1 MVKKGEWVRIH
12 KVILEAQERTGKLP
26 EDTQKCPLEMWTKGY
41 LLADAE
47 IGDEVEIESVNGR
60 KETGTLIEVNPSY
73 RHDFGECIPELLA
86 IDKQVRGILFG
97 GEK

>member
-12 KVILEAQERTGKLP
+12 KIILKAEERTGKLP
-26 EDTQKCPLEMWTKGY
+26 ADTQACPLEMWTKGY

-60 KETGTLIEVNPSY
+60 HETGTLIEVNPY
-73 RHDFGECIPELLA
+73 YEHDYGKCIPELLA
-86 IDKQVRGILFG
+86 IDKQVRGILYG